1 MKRYI
6 SIILIIL
13 LILSLSA
20 CGSESAQPQPLPESP
35 APTAAPSPTPSE
47 SPAESPQ
54 PSEAPTEPEASE
66 TPSPEGELMLSVSS
80 ITFSLIGESED
91 IYAGTAPVEEVLW
104 KSGDEGVVIVENGI
118 LTAVGVGEATVSAEY
133 GEQRFICTVSC
144 LAENEEQLLSL
155 PEEILRS
162 PKRMPVHLDNP
173 PTDYFSDALIMGDS
187 ISYFLFQF
195 ESKSNLLG
203 DVMFLTRG
211 GTSLLG
217 IENGHYNIYYQGQ
230 DMDIEDSVALSGRN
244 KVFLMLGQNDLGYR
258 TIEDTLA
265 SYENIINR
273 IREKS
278 PNVEIYIQSLV
289 HEWWETGASN
299 TRNEK
304 IDLYNAQL
312 EPFAEEMG
320 CHYLDIK
327 MYIEDHYG
335 TMAAPYNMD
344 YGIHVNEE
352 GCTEWMQALLSYA
365 YIEMMGEN

>member
-1 MKRYI
+1 MKKLI
-6 SIILIIL
+6 SLL
-13 LILSLSA
+13 LILCLSLALCA
-20 CGSESAQPQPLPESP
+20 CGN
-35 APTAAPSPTPSE
+35 E
-47 SPAESPQ
+47 SPAETP
-54 PSEAPTEPEASE
+54 APVE
-66 TPSPEGELMLSVSS
+66 TPAPAETPAPVDTPEPVETPEPAETSEPLPEGEILLTVSS
-80 ITFSLIGESED
+80 ITFSTVGESEN
-91 IYAGTAPVEEVLW
+91 IYAGSAALEEISWV
-104 KSGDEGVVIVENGI
+104 SGDESIIKVENGI
-118 LTAVGVGEATVSAEY
+118 LTAVGVGETTVTASL
-133 GEQRFICTVSC
+133 GEQTVSC
-144 LAENEEQLLSL
+144 AAGCLAATEEELAAL
-155 PEEILRS
+155 PMETLRQ
-162 PKRMPVHLDNP
+162 PKRIPVHLDNP

-230 DMDIEDSVALSGRN
+230 DMDIEESVALSGRG

-258 TIEDTLA
+258 TIEETLG

-273 IREKS
+273 ICEKS

-289 HEWWETGASN
+289 HEWWETGADNS
-299 TRNEK
+299 RNEK
-304 IDLYNAQL
+304 IDLYNAAL

-320 CHYLDIK
+320 CNYLDIK
-327 MYIEDHYG
+327 IYIEDHLG

-344 YGIHVNEE
+344 YGIHVNEA

-365 YIEMMGEN
+365 HIEMMGE